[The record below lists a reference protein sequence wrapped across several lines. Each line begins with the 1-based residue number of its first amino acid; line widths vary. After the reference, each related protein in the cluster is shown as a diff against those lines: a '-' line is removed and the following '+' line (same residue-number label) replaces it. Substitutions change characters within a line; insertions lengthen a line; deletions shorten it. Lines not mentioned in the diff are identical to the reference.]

1 MPEGGQ
7 IYHLNTCSSR
17 HFEPLFLTGIIK
29 RQLHQ
34 QRSEREVRKIAGGG
48 GGEKERE
55 RGRDAR
61 KTVAV
66 FRACSAWWD

>member
-34 QRSEREVRKIAGGG
+34 QRSEREVRKIAGEG